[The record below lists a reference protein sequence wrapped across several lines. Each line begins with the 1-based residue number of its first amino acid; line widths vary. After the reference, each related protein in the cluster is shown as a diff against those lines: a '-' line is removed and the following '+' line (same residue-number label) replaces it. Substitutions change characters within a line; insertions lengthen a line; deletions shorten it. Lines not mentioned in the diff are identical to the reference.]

1 MTEVS
6 SRVTAGRQQISK
18 RQGKVSCK
26 FSCQYTQYSRLPAGG
41 TAQQMRCACAV
52 SWERG
57 PQTAE
62 LSGRTYVGRREG
74 GAGGGR
80 GRSMQL

>member
-1 MTEVS
+1 MTEMS
-6 SRVTAGRQQISK
+6 SHVTAGRQQISVRAK
-18 RQGKVSCK
+18 SLVSLVVSTLC
-26 FSCQYTQYSRLPAGG
+26 SPAGG

-62 LSGRTYVGRREG
+62 LSGRTYVGRLEG